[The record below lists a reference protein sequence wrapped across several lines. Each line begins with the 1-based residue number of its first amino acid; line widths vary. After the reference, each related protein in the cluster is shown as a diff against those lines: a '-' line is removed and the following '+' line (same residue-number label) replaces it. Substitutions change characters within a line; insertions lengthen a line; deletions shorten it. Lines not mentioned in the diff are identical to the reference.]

1 MTTLSSLS
9 TMLAQPAQNTKVL
22 MPLIRNVLPSLI
34 AQQIVG
40 VQPMSASAGAFSMD
54 YEIPYAVH
62 PRYKFSRKWHVG
74 VAHMG
79 ASALE
84 VYAWCSENFGTHPV
98 NPDAWSR
105 WYRYSYKKFY
115 FRDEVDYVAFLLRW
129 K

>member
-1 MTTLSSLS
+1 MTTLTSLS
-9 TMLAQPAQNTKVL
+9 TMLARPAQNTKVL

-40 VQPMSASAGAFSMD
+40 VQPISLD
-54 YEIPYAVH
+54 YQIPYSVH
-62 PRYKFSRKWHVG
+62 PRYKFSRKWNIG

-115 FRDEVDYVAFLLRW
+115 FRDEADYVAFLLRW